1 MHRFQLVGL
10 HWRGSGKVLFRTR
23 SPNGRWSAWHPAAPG
38 EDDLPDRGTEG
49 RQLPGWRLGAPYWTG
64 GADRVQYRTIGRVRE
79 VRAFFVRGPVR
90 GRSFKRPELAGQPTI
105 ISRAQWRAP
114 ESIRRAPPS
123 YADNVHLAIVHHT
136 AGSNSYTASQSASIV
151 RAIMLYHVQANGWND
166 IGYNFLV
173 DKYGQIFEGRYGGI
187 TRPVIGAHAMGFNA
201 GSVGI
206 SLIGNYTSAS
216 VSLAAKAALVSL
228 IAWRLD
234 LAHVDPLSRVVRI
247 SAGNPRYPAGT
258 AVTLNAISAHRDTY
272 PTSCPGNN
280 LYRQLPSIRA
290 QVAQTGLPKIYAPQV
305 EGAVGGPVRFTARL
319 SAAADW
325 TVTVKD
331 QAGTVV
337 ASGAGTGNAVDW
349 TWDAS
354 AASQDQRYTWSVAAP
369 DARSATGT
377 LGTAL
382 PPPSLGQVKVA
393 PSVVL
398 PNAGAK
404 AAQASVTYRLN
415 VQSIVTADLV
425 DGSGAT
431 VAELFHG
438 LRVSGRQSFV
448 WKDVSVPDGSYQ
460 ISLSA
465 RNALGQETRAPLV
478 PVAVDRTLGPFTSSA
493 ASFSPR
499 AGRSLAFAFQLF
511 APAYVHLRVFSG
523 ATPVA
528 TVLDADL
535 SPGLQQVA
543 WDGGGLADG
552 RYTAKLSSTD
562 TLMTVQQS
570 LRLTLDR
577 KPPVLRLLSLGSLRF
592 RLSEPARVTLVLN
605 GLAHRLQIRRAGVFR
620 VGHRGTVRSLR
631 AFAVDAAGNR
641 SRVIRGRR

>member
-1 MHRFQLVGL
+1 VHRFQLVGL

-23 SPNGRWSAWHPAAPG
+23 SANGRWSAWHPAAPG

-49 RQLPGWRLGAPYWTG
+49 RRLRGWRLGAPYWTG
-64 GADRVQYRTIGRVRE
+64 GSDNVQYRTVGRVGQ
-79 VRAFFVRGPVR
+79 VRAFFVRGSVR
-90 GRSFKRPELAGQPTI
+90 GRSFRQPDFTEQPTI
-105 ISRAQWRAP
+105 VTRAQWHAP
-114 ESIRRAPPS
+114 ESIRRAPPL
-123 YADNVHLAIVHHT
+123 YADGVHLALIHHT
-136 AGSNSYTASQSASIV
+136 AGSNNYTAGQSASIV

-173 DKYGQIFEGRYGGI
+173 DKYGQIFEGRYGGM

-201 GSVGI
+201 GSFGVA
-206 SLIGNYTSAS
+206 LLGNYSSAP
-216 VSLAAKAALVSL
+216 VSPAAKAALVSL
-228 IAWRLD
+228 ISWRLD

-247 SAGNPRYPAGT
+247 SAGNPRYPPGR

-272 PTSCPGNN
+272 PTSCPGTN
-280 LYRQLPSIRA
+280 LYRQLPSIRRL
-290 QVAQTGLPKIYAPQV
+290 VAQTGLPKIYGPALA
-305 EGAVGGPVRFTARL
+305 GALGGPVRFTARL
-319 SAAADW
+319 SSTADW

-337 ASGAGTGNAVDW
+337 ASGAGTGSAVDW

-354 AASQDQRYTWSVAAP
+354 AASQDQHYTWSIAAP

-377 LGTAL
+377 IGTAL
-382 PPPSLGQVKVA
+382 PPPLLGQVKVA
-393 PSVVL
+393 PPVVL
-398 PNAGAK
+398 PNAGAR

-438 LRVSGRQSFV
+438 LRAAGRRSFV
-448 WKDVSVPDGSYQ
+448 WKDVTVPDGSYQ
-460 ISLSA
+460 LSLSA
-465 RNALGQETRAPLV
+465 RNALGQETHAVV
-478 PVAVDRTLGPFTSSA
+478 PVAVDRTFGPFASGA
-493 ASFSPR
+493 AAFSPR
-499 AGRSLAFAFQLF
+499 AGKSLAFTFQLF
-511 APAYVHLRVFSG
+511 APAHVQLRMFSRR
-523 ATPVA
+523 APVA

-535 SPGLQQVA
+535 GPGQQEVA

-552 RYTAKLSSTD
+552 RYIANLTSTD

-577 KPPVLRLLSLGSLRF
+577 KRPVLRLLSFRRLRF
-592 RLSEPARVTLVLN
+592 RLSEPGWVTLVLD
-605 GLAHRLQIRRAGVFR
+605 GRVHRLRKRRAGVFR
-620 VGHRGTVRSLR
+620 VGHRGSVRWLR